1 MSKVGGFNVWTPE
14 QSRRSGISARVQ
26 PAPAGAVS
34 PAEQTFSLPP
44 QYQPAQMPDQ
54 RRAPVRVDNDTRR
67 LAAMSTQAPRI
78 PWDEF
83 RRDVF
88 RWKAGEHVALIGPT
102 GLGKTTMLLNVLPMH
117 PFVTVFATKPRDKT
131 MTALIQNEGYVRFD
145 AWPNGLDAVQYPR
158 RVIWPD
164 ASRLDSKVLQKQV
177 FGDAFARIYR
187 EGGWT
192 LALDETW
199 YVDDILKLGE
209 EIKTYLLQA
218 RSLDISLLSAFQ
230 RPAWVPRELYSSST
244 HLMFWR
250 TNDETDLKSLSG
262 IGFRSAS
269 LIRDVVSDLEMYQVL
284 YINSRTG
291 FMCRTRCPE
300 VRY

>member
-1 MSKVGGFNVWTPE
+1 MSKSNGFYVWTPE
-14 QSRRSGISARVQ
+14 RTARPGSATSGPVTTT
-26 PAPAGAVS
+26 PGVAG
-34 PAEQTFSLPP
+34 
-44 QYQPAQMPDQ
+44 
-54 RRAPVRVDNDTRR
+54 PVRQSEPTFQQWSPPASQRSQELSQETRK
-67 LAAMSTQAPRI
+67 LAQIATQAPRI

-83 RRDVF
+83 RKTVF
-88 RWKAGEHVALIGPT
+88 RWKAGEHMSLIGPT
-102 GLGKTTMLLNVLPMH
+102 GLGKTTMLVNVLPIH

-131 MTALIQNEGYVRFD
+131 MSGLIRDSGYVRFD
-145 AWPNGLDAVQYPR
+145 RWPNGLDAQQYPR

-164 ASRLDSKVLQKQV
+164 ATRLDSHVTQKAV
-177 FGDAFARIYR
+177 FQDAFARIYR

-199 YVDDILKLGE
+199 YVDDILGLGR

-250 TNDETDLKSLSG
+250 TNDETDLRSLSG
-262 IGFRSAS
+262 VGFRSAA
-269 LIRDVVSDLEMYQVL
+269 LIRDVVSDLDLYQVL
-284 YINSRTG
+284 YINTRTG
-291 FMCRTRCPE
+291 EMCRTRCPE
-300 VRY
+300 VK

>member
-1 MSKVGGFNVWTPE
+1 MSRNSGFYVWTPE
-14 QSRRSGISARVQ
+14 RDRSGAAVRTPLNGSGT
-26 PAPAGAVS
+26 GAV
-34 PAEQTFSLPP
+34 
-44 QYQPAQMPDQ
+44 
-54 RRAPVRVDNDTRR
+54 PVTGDVRK

-78 PWDEF
+78 PWNEF
-83 RRDVF
+83 RRDIF
-88 RWKAGEHVALIGPT
+88 KWKAGEHVSLIGPT

-131 MTALIQNEGYVRFD
+131 MTALIQHEGYVRFES
-145 AWPNGLDAVQYPR
+145 WPKGLDPVQYPR

-164 ASRLDSKVLQKQV
+164 ATRLDSKENQKAV
-177 FGDAFARIYR
+177 FRDAFGRIYR

-199 YVDDILKLGE
+199 YLDEILKLSE
-209 EIKTYLLQA
+209 EIRTYLLQA

-250 TNDETDLKSLSG
+250 TNDETDLRSLSG
-262 IGFRSAS
+262 IGYRSAA
-269 LIRDVVSDLEMYQVL
+269 LIRDIVSDLDLYQVL

-291 FMCRTRCPE
+291 VMCRTRCPE

>member
-1 MSKVGGFNVWTPE
+1 MSNSAFNVITPTVTAW
-14 QSRRSGISARVQ
+14 R
-26 PAPAGAVS
+26 PD
-34 PAEQTFSLPP
+34 AE
-44 QYQPAQMPDQ
+44 
-54 RRAPVRVDNDTRR
+54 TRR
-67 LAAMSTQAPRI
+67 FAAMSREAPRI
-78 PWDEF
+78 PWNEF
-83 RRDVF
+83 RKNVF
-88 RWKAGEHVALIGPT
+88 HWKAGEHVSLIGPT

-131 MTALIQNEGYVRFD
+131 MTSLIKYEGYVRFEE
-145 AWPNGLDAVQYPR
+145 WPKGLDARQYPR
-158 RVIWPD
+158 RIIWPD
-164 ASRLDSKVLQKQV
+164 ATRLNSKVNQKKV
-177 FGDAFARIYR
+177 FQDAFERIYR

-199 YVDDILKLGE
+199 YLDEILKLSE

-250 TNDETDLKSLSG
+250 TNDETDLRSLSG
-262 IGFRSAS
+262 IGYRSAS
-269 LIRDVVSDLEMYQVL
+269 LIRDIVSDLDMYQVL

-291 FMCRTRCPE
+291 QMARTRCPE

>member
-1 MSKVGGFNVWTPE
+1 MSKNGFYVWTPGSS
-14 QSRRSGISARVQ
+14 QQRPGVSTSRPNSAPPTVADPVSRSEPTFQQWSPPAR
-26 PAPAGAVS
+26 
-34 PAEQTFSLPP
+34 QTFQELSQETRKL
-44 QYQPAQMPDQ
+44 AQV
-54 RRAPVRVDNDTRR
+54 A
-67 LAAMSTQAPRI
+67 TQAPRI

-83 RRDVF
+83 RKTVF
-88 RWKAGEHVALIGPT
+88 HWKAGEHMSLIGPT
-102 GLGKTTMLLNVLPMH
+102 GLGKTTMLVNVLPMH

-131 MTALIQNEGYVRFD
+131 MSGLIRDSGYVRFER
-145 AWPNGLDAVQYPR
+145 WPNGLDPIQYPR

-164 ASRLDSKVLQKQV
+164 ASKLDSYSTQKVV
-177 FGDAFARIYR
+177 FQDAFARIYR

-199 YVDDILKLGE
+199 YVDDILGLSR

-250 TNDETDLKSLSG
+250 TNDETDLRSLSG
-262 IGFRSAS
+262 VGFRSAA
-269 LIRDVVSDLEMYQVL
+269 LIRDVVSDLDLYQVL
-284 YINSRTG
+284 YINTRTG
-291 FMCRTRCPE
+291 EMCRTRCPE
-300 VRY
+300 VK

>member
-1 MSKVGGFNVWTPE
+1 MSKNGFYVWTPGSSQRRPGVSTSRPISTPPTAAVPVS
-14 QSRRSGISARVQ
+14 QSEPTFQ
-26 PAPAGAVS
+26 QWS
-34 PAEQTFSLPP
+34 PPTSQRFQELSQETRKL
-44 QYQPAQMPDQ
+44 AQM
-54 RRAPVRVDNDTRR
+54 A
-67 LAAMSTQAPRI
+67 TQAPRI

-83 RRDVF
+83 RKTVF
-88 RWKAGEHVALIGPT
+88 RWRAGEHASLIGPT
-102 GLGKTTMLLNVLPMH
+102 GLGKTTMLVNILPMH

-131 MTALIQNEGYVRFD
+131 MSGLIRDSGYVRFER
-145 AWPNGLDAVQYPR
+145 WPNGLDPIQYPR

-164 ASRLDSKVLQKQV
+164 ASKLDSYTTQKAV
-177 FGDAFARIYR
+177 FQDAFARIYR

-199 YVDDILKLGE
+199 YVDDILGLGR

-250 TNDETDLKSLSG
+250 TNDETDLRSLSG
-262 IGFRSAS
+262 VGFRSAA
-269 LIRDVVSDLEMYQVL
+269 LIRDVVSDLDLYQVL
-284 YINSRTG
+284 YINTRTG
-291 FMCRTRCPE
+291 EMCRTRCPE
-300 VRY
+300 VK

>member
-1 MSKVGGFNVWTPE
+1 MMTSSGFYVWTPG
-14 QSRRSGISARVQ
+14 QQQRSGVAAR
-26 PAPAGAVS
+26 PA
-34 PAEQTFSLPP
+34 TFI
-44 QYQPAQMPDQ
+44 
-54 RRAPVRVDNDTRR
+54 DNETRK
-67 LAAMSTQAPRI
+67 LAALSTQAPRI
-78 PWDEF
+78 PWQEF

-88 RWKAGEHVALIGPT
+88 NWKAGEHVSLIGPT

-117 PFVTVFATKPRDKT
+117 PFVTVFATKPRDRT
-131 MTALIQNEGYVRFD
+131 MTALIQHEGYVR
-145 AWPNGLDAVQYPR
+145 LDRWRSLDPVQYPR

-164 ASRLDSKVLQKQV
+164 ATALNSKDLQKEV
-177 FGDAFARIYR
+177 FRDAFAKIYK

-199 YVDDILKLGE
+199 YLDEILKLSE
-209 EIKTYLLQA
+209 EIRTYLLQA

-250 TNDETDLKSLSG
+250 TNDETDLRSLSG
-262 IGFRSAS
+262 IGYRSAA
-269 LIRDVVSDLEMYQVL
+269 LIRDIVSDLDLYQVL

-291 FMCRTRCPE
+291 VMCRTRCPE